1 MDWTRTSPDPHEA
14 VCARM
19 SAVYAQAGRE
29 LQKMREGQETPE
41 PAKADEILAAAQ
53 ETLRQRAAT
62 RDQPSGERSM
72 ARAVAAFNAVT
83 GHKLTTREGWLFMA
97 VLKLARATTAGGRH
111 NGDDYVDGAAYFAL
125 AGEEA
130 ERTGP

>member
-1 MDWTRTSPDPHEA
+1 MAQTTPDPFKRIDEM
-14 VCARM
+14 CRR
-19 SAVYAQAGRE
+19 S
-29 LQKMREGQETPE
+29 TD

-53 ETLRQRAAT
+53 ETLRKRATT
-62 RDQPSGERSM
+62 RDQAGGERSM
-72 ARAVAAFNAVT
+72 ARAVAAFNALT
-83 GHKLTTREGWLFMA
+83 GHKMTTREGWLFMA

-111 NGDDYVDGAAYFAL
+111 NADDYVDGAAYFAL